1 MSALFA
7 KKQGGIMTKNKKLS
21 IVNLV
26 IYLSLFIIDVALVG
40 TVKGNVFEI
49 IGGLFGGGDVGL
61 GEVASAAVMILAM
74 LTLIFCGLVSIVNI
88 LLKIL
93 QVSFGKWGFSVA
105 SVVLDSLVFVGTGIV
120 SIWHLS
126 GISDQIGGAC
136 IALFLLTVGALLIEC
151 IIITKRKD
159 I

>member
-1 MSALFA
+1 
-7 KKQGGIMTKNKKLS
+7 MTKNKKLS

-26 IYLSLFIIDVALVG
+26 IYLLLFIIDVALVG

-49 IGGLFGGGDVGL
+49 IGSLFSGGDVGL

-74 LTLIFCGLVSIVNI
+74 LTLILCGLISIVNV
-88 LLKIL
+88 LMKIL
-93 QVSFGKWGFSVA
+93 QVSFDKWGFSVA
-105 SVVLDSLVFVGTGIV
+105 SVVLDSLVFIGTGIV

-126 GISDQIGGAC
+126 GISGQIGGAC
-136 IALFLLTVGALLIEC
+136 IALFLLTALALLIEC

-159 I
+159 T

>member
-1 MSALFA
+1 
-7 KKQGGIMTKNKKLS
+7 MTKNKKLS

-26 IYLSLFIIDVALVG
+26 IYLLSFIIDVALVG

-49 IGGLFGGGDVGL
+49 IGGLFGGGDIGL

-74 LTLIFCGLVSIVNI
+74 LTLILCGLISIVNV
-88 LLKIL
+88 LMKIL
-93 QVSFGKWGFSVA
+93 QVSFDKWGFSVA
-105 SVVLDSLVFVGTGIV
+105 SVVLDSFVFIGAGIV

-126 GISDQIGGAC
+126 GISGQIGGAC
-136 IALFLLTVGALLIEC
+136 IALFLLTALALLLEC

-159 I
+159 T